1 MNLNCVQVLVSIL
14 WHIQRPRLP
23 ASLHYL
29 HPQSGEHMSS
39 QVLSCTVPQEESG
52 GGRVAHDNGVEP
64 GAGFCGITGGGRCSH
79 SDCSQ
84 SIPPGV

>member
-39 QVLSCTVPQEESG
+39 QVLSCTVPQEGSG
-52 GGRVAHDNGVEP
+52 GGRGEEE
-64 GAGFCGITGGGRCSH
+64 GRCSH

-84 SIPPGV
+84 FIPPGI

>member
-52 GGRVAHDNGVEP
+52 GGRGG
-64 GAGFCGITGGGRCSH
+64 GAGAVTATAVSPSLQGFNLR
-79 SDCSQ
+79 
-84 SIPPGV
+84 